1 MSAMASRTHRWA
13 LLLTALG
20 SVHPV
25 FTQVRSRVWQ
35 NSPAEFPPS
44 WPTKSTSQNPGR
56 SSFHS
61 AKVRMGIW
69 RLSMEPGLVPERP
82 LTFNLARSGASIRS
96 MVAEEIAR
104 SLDRTSWVT
113 SSSPHRSRAWTISA
127 MNGARRLPAGPSSTA
142 QIRRRAGRTSGP
154 YTRSLGRL
162 GRSILPWAAPARAR
176 RACRR
181 VHPVRAHSSSRIRP
195 FSALDPFAYRL
206 SISFVTALRCAIER
220 PTTPLLP
227 QGRLA
232 RQERGASRTSQ
243 MRRRVV
249 PRGHFR

>member
-13 LLLTALG
+13 LVLMALG

-96 MVAEEIAR
+96 MVAAEI
-104 SLDRTSWVT
+104 RTSLART
-113 SSSPHRSRAWTISA
+113 SGETSNSPHRSRTWTTSA
-127 MNGARRLPAGPSSTA
+127 RNGARRLPAGPFRVAHTSFRGS
-142 QIRRRAGRTSGP
+142 RTSGP
-154 YTRSLGRL
+154 
-162 GRSILPWAAPARAR
+162 
-176 RACRR
+176 
-181 VHPVRAHSSSRIRP
+181 
-195 FSALDPFAYRL
+195 
-206 SISFVTALRCAIER
+206 
-220 PTTPLLP
+220 
-227 QGRLA
+227 
-232 RQERGASRTSQ
+232 
-243 MRRRVV
+243 
-249 PRGHFR
+249 